1 MTSAIVMAAGKGTRM
16 HSRHGKTMHKLLDR
30 PMIEHI
36 CDTLEKLEVENKVF
50 VIGFDGDSIKNYL
63 GERCQ
68 YALQEPQYGTAHA
81 VMQATQL
88 KEETGKTLI
97 INGDCPLIST
107 DTYKALLDKAS
118 EYPLVVL
125 STVPADPASYG
136 RIIRNADGDFEA
148 IVEKKDCTEEQLKI
162 REINAG
168 IYCAD
173 NELLWKYLP
182 EVKNDNAQKEY
193 YVTDLVEIFRRHGH
207 KVAALVGD
215 SEELQGIN
223 SHAELAHAAKW
234 LQRKINYGWM
244 DKGVSIVDP
253 ENTWIGPDVQIGQ
266 DTMIY
271 PNVRLE
277 GKTVIGTDN
286 IIEEGSY
293 FNNAVIGNNNQI
305 ICCRITDSQVDDD
318 NKIGPNA
325 HLRNGCHIGSNC
337 RIGNYVE
344 MKNTVFSDG
353 SKCAHLTYVGDATV
367 GKKCNFGCGVVTV
380 NYDGKHKFHT
390 TIGDNCF
397 IGSNVNIIAPVTIQD
412 NSVLAAGSTITKDV
426 LEGDMAIGRVRQEN
440 KPGYGL
446 KYLKKEK

>member
-30 PMIEHI
+30 PIIEHI
-36 CDTLEKLEVENKVF
+36 CDTLEKLNVENRVM
-50 VIGFDGDSIKNYL
+50 VIGFDGDSIKNHL
-63 GERCQ
+63 RERCD
-68 YALQEPQYGTAHA
+68 YAVQDPQQGTAHA
-81 VMQATQL
+81 VMQAVQL
-88 KEETGKTLI
+88 KEQTGRTLI
-97 INGDCPLIST
+97 INGDCPLIT
-107 DTYKALLDKAS
+107 EGTYRKLLEKGN

-125 STVPADPASYG
+125 TTVLDDPASYG
-136 RIIRNADGDFEA
+136 RIIRNANGEVEA
-148 IVEKKDCTEEQLKI
+148 IVEKKDCNEEQLKI

-168 IYCAD
+168 IYCVD
-173 NELLWKYLP
+173 NDLLWKYLP
-182 EVKNDNAQKEY
+182 EVNNNNAQKEY

-207 KVAALVGD
+207 KVSALIGD

-223 SHAELAHAAKW
+223 SHAELANATKW
-234 LQRKINYGWM
+234 LQRKINRGWM
-244 DKGVSIVDP
+244 DRGVSMIDP
-253 ENTWIGPDVQIGQ
+253 DSVWIGPDVQIGQ
-266 DTMIY
+266 DTIIY

-277 GKTVIGTDN
+277 GRTVIGYDN
-286 IIEEGSY
+286 VIEEGSV
-293 FNNAVIGNNNQI
+293 FINATIGNNNSI
-305 ICCRITDSQVDDD
+305 NCCRITDSQVDDD

-344 MKNTVFSDG
+344 MKNTFFGDG

-397 IGSNVNIIAPVTIQD
+397 IGSNVNIIAPVTVAD

-426 LEGDMAIGRVRQEN
+426 LEGEMAIGRVRQEN

-446 KYLKKEK
+446 RYLKK

>member
-16 HSRHGKTMHKLLDR
+16 HSRHGKTMHRLLDR

-50 VIGFDGDSIKNYL
+50 VIGFDGDSIKEHL

-68 YALQEPQYGTAHA
+68 YAVQDPQYGTAHA

-107 DTYKALLDKAS
+107 DTYRALLEKAND
-118 EYPLVVL
+118 YPLVVL

-136 RIIRNADGDFEA
+136 RIIRNSEGEFEA
-148 IVEKKDCTEEQLKI
+148 IVEKKDCNEEQLKV

-182 EVKNDNAQKEY
+182 EVKNENAQKEY
-193 YVTDLVEIFRRHGH
+193 YITDLVEIFRRHGH
-207 KVAALVGD
+207 KVAALIGD

-223 SHAELAHAAKW
+223 SHAELASAAKW

-271 PNVRLE
+271 PNVRIE

-305 ICCRITDSQVDDD
+305 ICCRITDSQVDDG

-325 HLRNGCHIGSNC
+325 HLRNGCHIGNNC

-344 MKNTVFSDG
+344 MKNTIFSDG

-397 IGSNVNIIAPVTIQD
+397 IGSNVNIIAPVTIHD
-412 NSVLAAGSTITKDV
+412 NTVLAAGSTITKDV
-426 LEGDMAIGRVRQEN
+426 AEGEMAIGRVRQEN
-440 KPGYGL
+440 KPDYGL
-446 KYLKKEK
+446 KYLNKEK